1 MNLFW
6 MVFKTVILN
15 FFGLAGGGG
24 SSSGGGGGGGSSSSS
39 SSHSSSSSSSSGSS
53 GGGSFIGTLFGIAI
67 YALFILIII
76 KSRKATPSNRGEYI
90 IDHNKTEQSKKVH
103 ELAEQTFYNYQKD
116 WSEFNIENIK
126 NYTTESYFEHA
137 KLMLEALKDAGR
149 KNVVSSVKVITTS
162 LDKEIL
168 DETTVPVDC
177 RIKVT
182 FSANDEVVEAKT
194 GKSLF
199 SKDYH
204 GINETWNFVYDNGNL
219 KLSGISQPTESSEHL
234 YQNMAKFAHENGL
247 FYSPDWGRYCLPDKG
262 LIFDPTSL
270 YTADVNNHI
279 IGKWGEVL
287 VQLYTYAPVPG
298 KTPSSYY
305 VVGQLNVPKEYLGI
319 IVKYKKFRAKKP
331 SDYDKFE
338 LEWNDFNNRYEVFA
352 SSKDALPAFE
362 LLEPKFMADLYDRN
376 LNYNIEVIGNAIY
389 IFAPVN
395 QAKEEDYR
403 ELFNVLVEAY
413 KRLKK

>member
-39 SSHSSSSSSSSGSS
+39 HSSYSSSSSSGSS
-53 GGGSFIGTLFGIAI
+53 EVSFFEAMIGLTI
-67 YALFILIII
+67 FIVVMIII
-76 KSRKATPSNRGEYI
+76 MKTKKSSSNTDRGDYI
-90 IDHNKTEQSKKVH
+90 VDHNETEKSKEVH
-103 ELAEQTFYNYQKD
+103 KLAEQIFYSYQKD
-116 WSEFNIENIK
+116 WSEFNTENIRK
-126 NYTTESYFEHA
+126 YTTESYFEHA

-168 DETTVPVDC
+168 DETTVSVDC
-177 RIKVT
+177 RVKVT

-219 KLSGISQPTESSEHL
+219 KLSGISQPTESSAHL
-234 YQNMAKFAHENGL
+234 YQNMAKFARENGL
-247 FYSPDWGRYCLPDKG
+247 FYSPDWGRYCLPDRG
-262 LIFDPTSL
+262 LIFDSTSL

-298 KTPSSYY
+298 RTPSSYY

>member
-1 MNLFW
+1 

-24 SSSGGGGGGGSSSSS
+24 SSSGGGGGGGSSSSH
-39 SSHSSSSSSSSGSS
+39 SSHSSSSSSSSSSS
-53 GGGSFIGTLFGIAI
+53 GGSLGFFETI
-67 YALFILIII
+67 FILAVWTGIII
-76 KSRKATPSNRGEYI
+76 FVIKTSGKGSVNRGDYF
-90 IDHNKTEQSKKVH
+90 IDHNKTEKSKEAHKR
-103 ELAEQTFYNYQKD
+103 AEEIFYSYQKD

-149 KNVVSSVKVITTS
+149 KNVVSKVKIITTT
-162 LDKEIL
+162 LDKEIP
-168 DETTVPVDC
+168 DEVTEPINC

-182 FSANDEVVEAKT
+182 FSANDEVVEVKT

-204 GINETWNFVYDNGNL
+204 GINETWNFVHDGKEL
-219 KLSGISQPTESSEHL
+219 RLSGISQPTESSEHL
-234 YQNMAKFAHENGL
+234 YQNMAKFAHESGL

-279 IGKWGEVL
+279 IGKWGETL

-319 IVKYKKFRAKKP
+319 IVKSKKFRVKKP

-389 IFAPVN
+389 IFAPVRK
-395 QAKEEDYR
+395 AKEDDYH
-403 ELFNVLVEAY
+403 ELFDILVEAY